1 MCWGHIK
8 GLGGEKRWWIY
19 LCIHVNTL
27 KNKEEF
33 NFLFFRKARLSWYM
47 PLVSALGRQT
57 QADLLNLKPAW
68 ST

>member
-8 GLGGEKRWWIY
+8 GLGGEKWWWIY

-27 KNKEEF
+27 KNQEEF
-33 NFLFFRKARLSWYM
+33 KFLFFRKARLSWYM
-47 PLVSALGRQT
+47 PLVPALGRQS